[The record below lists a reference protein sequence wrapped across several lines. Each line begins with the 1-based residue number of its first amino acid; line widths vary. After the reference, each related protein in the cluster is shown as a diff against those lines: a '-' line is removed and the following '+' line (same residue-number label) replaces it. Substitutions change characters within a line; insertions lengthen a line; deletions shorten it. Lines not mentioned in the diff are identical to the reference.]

1 MEVKNMYE
9 YEKSKEAVESIL
21 KSPTKIVEKEKIP
34 ASDSDFTYENGIK
47 SWVGALF
54 VDIVDSSK
62 LFETANEDTARIIRS
77 FCSEIISILKD
88 DESINRR
95 ELAKIVF
102 SSKENLKKQESI
114 IHPKVNKIFNRFIDE
129 NPEKNIVLN
138 ATVLYK
144 TPVVNRCDAI
154 IFVKAPIITRF
165 FRAKRR
171 DNLPSKEIFKRFAS
185 QFKIFAKY
193 KFLKT
198 DIYSIWNIGKSNK
211 LEKKLDKILKSIIKT
226 SSQ

>member
-1 MEVKNMYE
+1 MENSFNQNQDKNSQKNRLILAVTGSMAAGKNYVSNLL
-9 YEKSKEAVESIL
+9 EKKGFLAIDADKCVHQAIEEAKNQIL
-21 KSPTKIVEKEKIP
+21 EAFLPIAKEKNIQIQNP
-34 ASDSDFTYENGIK
+34 EGT
-47 SWVGALF
+47 
-54 VDIVDSSK
+54 
-62 LFETANEDTARIIRS
+62 
-77 FCSEIISILKD
+77 
-88 DESINRR
+88 INRKN
-95 ELAKIVF
+95 LGIILF
-102 SSKENLKKQESI
+102 SDEKLLQKQESI
-114 IHPKVNKIFNRFIDE
+114 VHPKVNEIFNRFIDE

-144 TPVVNRCDAI
+144 TPVINRCDAI

-171 DNLPSKEIFKRFAS
+171 DNLPSREIFKRFAS

-211 LEKKLDKILKSIIKT
+211 LEKKLDKILKSIKKT

>member
-1 MEVKNMYE
+1 MENSFNQNQDKNSQKKRLILAVTGSMAAGKNYVSSLL
-9 YEKSKEAVESIL
+9 EKKGLLAIDADKCVHQAIEEAKNQILEAFLPIAKEKNIQIQNPEGTINRKNLGSIL
-21 KSPTKIVEKEKIP
+21 FSDEK
-34 ASDSDFTYENGIK
+34 
-47 SWVGALF
+47 L
-54 VDIVDSSK
+54 
-62 LFETANEDTARIIRS
+62 LQ
-77 FCSEIISILKD
+77 
-88 DESINRR
+88 
-95 ELAKIVF
+95 
-102 SSKENLKKQESI
+102 KQESI
-114 IHPKVNKIFNRFIDE
+114 VHPKVNEIFNRFIDE

-144 TPVVNRCDAI
+144 TPVINRCDAI

-165 FRAKRR
+165 FRTKRR

-193 KFLKT
+193 KFLKS

-211 LEKKLDKILKSIIKT
+211 LEKKLDKILKSIKKT

>member
-1 MEVKNMYE
+1 M
-9 YEKSKEAVESIL
+9 EKSENQNQDKNSQKNRLILAVTGSMAAGKNYVSNLLEKKGFLAIDADKCVHQAIEEAKDQILEAFLPIAKEKNIQIQNPEGTINRKNLGSIL
-21 KSPTKIVEKEKIP
+21 FSDEK
-34 ASDSDFTYENGIK
+34 
-47 SWVGALF
+47 L
-54 VDIVDSSK
+54 
-62 LFETANEDTARIIRS
+62 LQ
-77 FCSEIISILKD
+77 
-88 DESINRR
+88 
-95 ELAKIVF
+95 
-102 SSKENLKKQESI
+102 KQESI
-114 IHPKVNKIFNRFIDE
+114 VHPKVNEIFNRFIDE

-144 TPVVNRCDAI
+144 TPVINRCDAI

-171 DNLPSKEIFKRFAS
+171 DNLPSREIFKRFAS

-193 KFLKT
+193 KFLKS

-211 LEKKLDKILKSIIKT
+211 LEKKLDKILKSIKKT

>member
-1 MEVKNMYE
+1 MEKTQKSTKKASQDNRMILAVTGSMAAGKNYVSSLLEKRGFLAFDADKLVHKAIEEVKNQILE
-9 YEKSKEAVESIL
+9 AFSKIA
-21 KSPTKIVEKEKIP
+21 TEKEIQIQNP
-34 ASDSDFTYENGIK
+34 DGT
-47 SWVGALF
+47 
-54 VDIVDSSK
+54 
-62 LFETANEDTARIIRS
+62 
-77 FCSEIISILKD
+77 
-88 DESINRR
+88 INRKNLGIILFSDKNL
-95 ELAKIVF
+95 LA
-102 SSKENLKKQESI
+102 KQESI
-114 IHPKVNKIFNRFIDE
+114 IHPKINEILNRYIDE
-129 NPEKNIVLN
+129 NPDKNIVLN

-211 LEKKLDKILKSIIKT
+211 LEKKLDKILKSIKKDN
-226 SSQ
+226 

>member
-1 MEVKNMYE
+1 MEKIQKSIKEDSQKNRLILAVTGSMAAGKNFISSLL
-9 YEKSKEAVESIL
+9 EKRGFLAIDADKCVHQAIEEAKNQIL
-21 KSPTKIVEKEKIP
+21 EAFSQIAKEKNIQIQN
-34 ASDSDFTYENGIK
+34 SDGT
-47 SWVGALF
+47 
-54 VDIVDSSK
+54 
-62 LFETANEDTARIIRS
+62 
-77 FCSEIISILKD
+77 
-88 DESINRR
+88 INRKN
-95 ELAKIVF
+95 LGIILF
-102 SSKENLKKQESI
+102 SDEKLLRKQESI
-114 IHPKVNKIFNRFIDE
+114 VHPKVNEIFNRFIDE

-144 TPVVNRCDAI
+144 TPVINKCDAI